1 MARVTLVVG
10 QAQQG
15 KTTLALALLRAEAVR
30 GLILDPVR
38 SKPFTNLP
46 GAREVR
52 SWTELCRFLAGRE
65 AKGRWIVLLRSQEFT
80 DYIWAIR
87 AAPYYR
93 HVTLL
98 VDEGLTFAQDR
109 DAYDPLVKLCRMNA
123 HFGGGLG
130 VPAIITAQR
139 PMDLPADVR
148 SQADRWLSFRQEEPR
163 DLQFLSERC
172 SPQYADAVAG
182 LSLHQYLVFPS
193 AAINGK
199 GTANEQA
206 QNSRGVHGV
215 GPGRAGAAAHDP
227 AAERDPEAAG
237 PDGRRELVDA
247 GETRAGQ
254 TGDS

>member
-15 KTTLALALLRAEAVR
+15 KTTLALAILRREAVR

-46 GAREVR
+46 GARTVS
-52 SWTELCRFLAGRE
+52 SWMELCTFLGKPE
-65 AKGRWIVLLRSQEFT
+65 ANGRWIVVLRSLEFT
-80 DYIWAIR
+80 DYIWAVR

-130 VPAIITAQR
+130 VPALITAQR

-148 SQADRWLSFRQEEPR
+148 SQADRWYSFRQEEPR

-172 SPQYADAVAG
+172 SPNFADQVAG
-182 LSLHQYLVFPS
+182 LGPHQYLTFPP
-193 AAINGK
+193 AATLEG
-199 GTANEQA
+199 ADNEQA
-206 QNSRGVHGV
+206 ESGRGLRAGSS
-215 GPGRAGAAAHDP
+215 GRAGPPAHDP
-227 AAERDPEAAG
+227 AAERDSEAAG
-237 PDGRRELVDA
+237 TDGRRVELAAPAVV
-247 GETRAGQ
+247 EE
-254 TGDS
+254 

>member
-1 MARVTLVVG
+1 MTLVVG

-15 KTTLALALLRAEAVR
+15 KTTLALAILRAEAVR

-46 GAREVR
+46 GARVVS
-52 SWTELCRFLAGRE
+52 SWTELCKFLAGRE
-65 AKGRWIVLLRSQEFT
+65 AEGRWIVVLRSLEFS
-80 DYIWAIR
+80 DYIWAVR

-123 HFGGGLG
+123 HFGGGIG
-130 VPAIITAQR
+130 VPALITAQR

-148 SQADRWLSFRQEEPR
+148 SQADRWYSFRQEEPR

-172 SPQYADAVAG
+172 SPNFADQVAG
-182 LSLHQYLVFPS
+182 LGPHQYLTFPPTE
-193 AAINGK
+193 AASLK
-199 GTANEQA
+199 GTEHEQA
-206 QNSRGVHGV
+206 ESGGGV
-215 GPGRAGAAAHDP
+215 RAGGPRGARTFAHGP
-227 AAERDPEAAG
+227 AAERDSEAAG
-237 PDGRRELVDA
+237 ADGRLERVE
-247 GETRAGQ
+247 ETVEP
-254 TGDS
+254 